1 MSGFSFTADNATAAQ
16 AFIARYP
23 ESRQQSAVMPIL
35 DLAQRQN
42 GGWLS
47 SAAIAYVADLLAMP
61 RIRVLEVAS
70 FYSMYHQKPVGKHV
84 VGVCTTTPCWLRGAT
99 EILDTCRKTL
109 GIDVGETTGDGLF
122 TLIEVEC
129 LGACCNAPMLQIND
143 DYYEDLDGD
152 STEKIFAALRRGETP
167 KPGAPTGRRSS
178 APASGTTPPQAA
190 PKTEAAGPSAPPTP
204 RCCSPAPAWCPSSP
218 TSPAR

>member
-1 MSGFSFTADNATAAQ
+1 MSGFSFTADNAKAAQ

-23 ESRQQSAVMPIL
+23 ESREQSAVMPIL

-47 SAAIAYVADLLAMP
+47 DAAIAFVADLLAMP
-61 RIRVLEVAS
+61 RIRVLEIAS

-99 EILDTCRKTL
+99 EILDACRETL
-109 GIDVGETTGDGLF
+109 GIEVGETTEDGLF

-129 LGACCNAPMLQIND
+129 LGACCNAPMLHIND

-152 STEKIFAALRRGETP
+152 GTAGILAALRRGETP
-167 KPGAPTGRRSS
+167 KPGSQTGRRSS
-178 APASGTTPPQAA
+178 EPASGLTTLMDGGKP
-190 PKTEAAGPSAPPTP
+190 EAS
-204 RCCSPAPAWCPSSP
+204 
-218 TSPAR
+218 